1 MLIITVYTLSE
12 RPTREPFYDPC
23 VTRFATH
30 AWVVKRVAAGRFYC
44 FFTSFSGSVWELPLA
59 LYW

>member
-23 VTRFATH
+23 VNRFATH
-30 AWVVKRVAAGRFYC
+30 AWIVSTGRRGAFLL
-44 FFTSFSGSVWELPLA
+44 FLHEL
-59 LYW
+59 